1 MKNVYFTITGLNYR
15 YGSDFL
21 KKGMKVKLKK
31 EPDNKYDTEAIQVKV
46 KGLGVIGY
54 VANSTKTVLGD
65 TMSAGRIYDRFD
77 EKAKGKVVLVTDRG
91 VICRL
96 LTQKR

>member
-15 YGSDFL
+15 YGNDFL

-31 EPDNKYDTEAIQVKV
+31 GPDNKYDTEAIQVKV
-46 KGLGVIGY
+46 KGLGVIGH

-77 EKAKGKVVLVTDRG
+77 GKAKGKVVLVTDRR
-91 VICRL
+91 VICKL
-96 LTQKR
+96 KTEG